1 MEEAG
6 AHGWF
11 SDLKMIYDKTV
22 FDLIIYCIL
31 YVSVINISCKQ
42 KTHENN
48 LKVKDIIVMYVIRS
62 THMNGHL

>member
-11 SDLKMIYDKTV
+11 SDLKMVYDKIV
-22 FDLIIYCIL
+22 FDLIIYIL

-42 KTHENN
+42 KTHEDN

-62 THMNGHL
+62 AHMNGHL